1 MVQVGEDVL
10 RHGAEVTLHTSAS
23 SSLPNNARSLSAI
36 SPNVVHICHEL
47 LLALADAQR
56 PHTASVSN
64 TLRGSSLSCRVLLN
78 LLLLLLL

>member
-1 MVQVGEDVL
+1 MVQVSEDVL
-10 RHGAEVTLHTSAS
+10 RHGAEVTLHTS